1 MKKLVLLLGAV
12 MSAVTADATVLFPF
26 YGDVAPDNNII
37 VRMVKEDGDDKFE
50 QIVRKGKSGMGSLDD
65 CVSFLNDV
73 VPDDVTKGVYGR
85 HMSVFTSPF
94 HKRDIDT
101 VDAKGNKVSAIYVV
115 NTAEGVM
122 VYYTES
128 DELQQREWQSAIE
141 KGEM

>member
-1 MKKLVLLLGAV
+1 M
-12 MSAVTADATVLFPF
+12 
-26 YGDVAPDNNII
+26 
-37 VRMVKEDGDDKFE
+37 
-50 QIVRKGKSGMGSLDD
+50 
-65 CVSFLNDV
+65 SFLNDV

-94 HKRDIDT
+94 HKRNIDT